1 MLMKR
6 LILSLL
12 MLMSVSVFAQTRQ
25 QYLDFLYRH
34 MPLPDSVDYS
44 RKYWQ
49 RQVDCAMKARRT
61 MPWGS
66 SIPEETW
73 RRFVLPVRVNNEAL
87 DDARSLIFKELH
99 RRVMGMTMEEAALE
113 VNHWCHEHVSYQ
125 PSDARTSAP
134 LSTMRNTIGRCGEES
149 TFTVAALR
157 AVGIPARQVYCPRWA
172 HTDDNHAWVEV
183 WTNGKWHFM
192 GACEPEAELDKG
204 WFNWAASR
212 AMMVHT
218 RVFGG
223 DYQGQEEVLSRNACY
238 TEINCLATYAP
249 TRQVTV
255 KVTDQNGTPIVGARV
270 DFRIY
275 NYAEFYP
282 IAQLTTG
289 TDGCATVTTGFGDL
303 VAWVSKDGHQYACEY
318 IDSKTDNITVSDF
331 AHVGMEWT
339 ADLDIHAPVSS
350 LEEPDRSIVDTTSPN
365 AHRLMHED
373 SLRTA
378 YQQQTF
384 WNEEKSRN
392 FLVKQKIDQ
401 TEWQLLTKAHAN
413 VGIIATFLR
422 KAKDKKKAIELLHTL
437 TDKDLRDV
445 GTDVLWDSY
454 SSAIGQGIGRGPR
467 IANES
472 LRPYMKYLAQ
482 HLPKLTAAEWV
493 EWVRKNITTTHNLKP
508 ITQYPTPMS
517 AVSVYQHRTTD
528 SRSRDLFCVSGA
540 RALGIPAW
548 LDDATGQ
555 VFVNGQA
562 IEFDE
567 GSKESPNATLQI
579 DVPDSILYYHR
590 YSISRLVDGRPVS
603 LEYPDDDPTVT
614 LQLKRGIR
622 LPAGTYLLTTGTR
635 LATGDVLSHMQAI
648 LLEPGETLKVPVL
661 LRQTDEAKAG
671 TLKLQDSEKQASSTS
686 FQTTK

>member
-1 MLMKR
+1 MVNDYHCMKR

-12 MLMSVSVFAQTRQ
+12 ILLSTSVIAQTAD
-25 QYLDFLYRH
+25 QYLQFLFHH

-44 RKYWQ
+44 RQYWQ

-73 RRFVLPVRVNNEAL
+73 RRFVLPVRVNNESL
-87 DDARSLIFKELH
+87 DDARSVIFKELH

-192 GACEPEAELDKG
+192 GACEPEAEQDKG

-255 KVTDQNGTPIVGARV
+255 KVTDNNGTPIVGARV

-282 IAQLTTG
+282 IASLS
-289 TDGCATVTTGFGDL
+289 TDKNGCATITTGYGDL
-303 VAWVSKDGHQYACEY
+303 LAWVSKDGHRYAVEY
-318 IDSKTDNITVSDF
+318 IDAKTNNITVNEF
-331 AHVGMEWT
+331 THVGMEWNE
-339 ADLDIHAPVSS
+339 DLDIHAPTSK

-378 YQQQTF
+378 YQQLTF
-384 WNEEKSRN
+384 WNETKARDY
-392 FLVKQKIDQ
+392 LAKQKIDSS
-401 TEWQLLTKAHAN
+401 EWQLLTKARSN
-413 VGIIATFLR
+413 VETIATFLR
-422 KAKDKKKAIELLHTL
+422 KAKDKTKAVELLHTL

-445 GTDVLWDSY
+445 SLDVLWDSY
-454 SSAIGQGIGRGPR
+454 RSNIGRGPR
-467 IANES
+467 VSTEP
-472 LRPYMKYLAQ
+472 LRPYMQFLAK
-482 HLPKLTAAEWV
+482 HLPKMKATEWV
-493 EWVRKNITTTHNLKP
+493 AWVKANIKIDNQSNPQQL
-508 ITQYPTPMS
+508 PMS
-517 AVSVYQHRTTD
+517 AVGVYQHRTAD

-555 VFVNGQA
+555 VFVDGQA

-567 GSKESPNATLQI
+567 DKKESPDATLQI

-590 YSISRLVDGRPVS
+590 YSISRLVGGRPVS

-622 LPAGTYLLTTGTR
+622 LPHGTYLLTTGTR
-635 LATGDVLSHMQAI
+635 LATGNVLSHMQMF
-648 LLEPGETLKVPVL
+648 LLEPGETLKVPVI

-671 TLKLQDSEKQASSTS
+671 TLKLQDSDKQASSTS

>member
-1 MLMKR
+1 MKR
-6 LILSLL
+6 ALL
-12 MLMSVSVFAQTRQ
+12 PLLLLLATSVFAQKRQ

-44 RKYWQ
+44 RQYWQ

-61 MPWGS
+61 MPWGE

-73 RRFVLPVRVNNEAL
+73 RRFVLPVRVNNESL
-87 DDARSLIFKELH
+87 DDARSVIFKELH

-255 KVTDQNGTPIVGARV
+255 KVIDNNEKPVVGARV

-282 IAQLTTG
+282 IASLSTYKN
-289 TDGCATVTTGFGDL
+289 GCATVTTGYGDL
-303 VAWVSKDGHQYACEY
+303 LAWVSKDGHRYAVEY
-318 IDSKTDNITVSDF
+318 IDAKTNNITVNEF
-331 AHVGMEWT
+331 THVGMEWNE
-339 ADLDIHAPVSS
+339 DLDIHVPVSR
-350 LEEPDRSIVDTTSPN
+350 LEEPDRSIVDTISPN

-384 WNEEKSRN
+384 WDETKARDY
-392 FLVKQKIDQ
+392 LAKHKIDQ
-401 TEWQLLTKAHAN
+401 AEWQLLTKARSNAET
-413 VGIIATFLR
+413 IAAFIR
-422 KAKDKKKAIELLHTL
+422 KAKDKTKATNLLHTL

-445 GTDVLWDSY
+445 SIDVLWDSY
-454 SSAIGQGIGRGPR
+454 GSNIGRRPR
-467 IANES
+467 VATEP
-472 LRPYMKYLAQ
+472 LRPYMQFLAK
-482 HLPKLTAAEWV
+482 HLPKMNASEWV
-493 EWVRKNITTTHNLKP
+493 AWVKANIKIDEHSNPQQL
-508 ITQYPTPMS
+508 PMS
-517 AVSVYQHRTTD
+517 AVGVYLHRTTD

-555 VFVNGQA
+555 VFVDGHA
-562 IEFDE
+562 IEFNE
-567 GSKESPNATLQI
+567 GKKESPDATLQI
-579 DVPDSILYYHR
+579 DVADSILYYHR

-614 LQLKRGIR
+614 RQLKRGIR
-622 LPAGTYLLTTGTR
+622 LPHGTYLLTTGTR
-635 LATGDVLSHMQAI
+635 LATGDVLSHMQMF
-648 LLEPGETLKVPVL
+648 LLEPDETLKVPVL

>member
-1 MLMKR
+1 MKR
-6 LILSLL
+6 FLLSFLVLL
-12 MLMSVSVFAQTRQ
+12 TTSAFAQTPYD
-25 QYLDFLYRH
+25 YLQFLYRH
-34 MPLPDSVDYS
+34 MPLPDSVDYP

-49 RQVDCAMKARRT
+49 RQVDCALKARRT
-61 MPWGS
+61 MPWGN

-87 DDARSLIFKELH
+87 DDARSIIFKELH
-99 RRVMGMTMEEAALE
+99 QRVKGMTMEEAALE

-183 WTNGKWHFM
+183 WTNGTWHFM
-192 GACEPEAELDKG
+192 GACEPEATLDKG

-238 TEINCLATYAP
+238 TEINCLQTYAP

-255 KVTDQNGTPIVGARV
+255 KVTDEQGTPVVGARV

-289 TDGCATVTTGFGDL
+289 TDGCATVTTGYGDL
-303 VAWVSKDGHQYACEY
+303 VAWVTTDGHQYACEY
-318 IDSKTDNITVSDF
+318 IDSKTNNITVSEF
-331 AHVGMEWT
+331 EHVGMEWT
-339 ADLDIHAPVSS
+339 ADLDIHAPISS
-350 LEEPDRSIVDTTSPN
+350 LEEPERSIVDTTSPN

-373 SLRTA
+373 SLRTT

-384 WNEEKSRN
+384 WGETKARDY
-392 FLVKQKIDQ
+392 LARLD
-401 TEWQLLTKAHAN
+401 TDTAAWQLLTKARAN
-413 VGIIATFLR
+413 VGTIATFLH
-422 KAKDKKKAIELLHTL
+422 KAKNKAKAIELLRTL

-445 GTDVLWDSY
+445 TSDVLWDSY
-454 SSAIGQGIGRGPR
+454 SCNIGRGPR
-467 IANES
+467 VSTEP
-472 LRPYMKYLAQ
+472 LRPYMQYLAKR
-482 HLPKLTAAEWV
+482 LPKMDATEWFV
-493 EWVRKNITTTHNLKP
+493 WVKQNITIDEQRNPQQL
-508 ITQYPTPMS
+508 PMS
-517 AVSVYQHRTTD
+517 AVSVYQHRTAD
-528 SRSRDLFCVSGA
+528 RRSRDLFCVSGA

-555 VFVNGQA
+555 VFVDGKPVV
-562 IEFDE
+562 FDE
-567 GSKESPNATLQI
+567 DKKESPNATLQI

-635 LATGDVLSHMQAI
+635 LATGDVLSHIHMF

-661 LRQTDEAKAG
+661 LRQTNETKAG